1 MEDMDEDD
9 AAWHVAAAGTER
21 AALLGAA
28 GTERAALLGTAE
40 PAGGC
45 FTEGR
50 VADAA
55 WGGAPAGTRGWAI
68 GRLDPGAVATLA
80 ALPATSEGGTD
91 ATF

>member
-21 AALLGAA
+21 AALLG
-28 GTERAALLGTAE
+28 TAE

-45 FTEGR
+45 FTGGR

-55 WGGAPAGTRGWAI
+55 
-68 GRLDPGAVATLA
+68 
-80 ALPATSEGGTD
+80 
-91 ATF
+91 